1 MVDFIREK
9 HEMSIRGACS
19 ALEISRTVYR
29 YQSDTEKDLP
39 VIEAILA
46 LVDAHPNR
54 GFGKIFPMLRRQGY
68 KWNHKRVHRV
78 YCGLKLNTR
87 RKGKRRLPNR
97 NPDPLSVPEGM
108 NRCWS
113 ADFMSDALWYGQ
125 RFRTFNLVD
134 DFNREVIAI
143 EIDLSLP
150 AKRIIRVLDRVASE
164 RGYPAKLRVDNGPEL
179 TSVHLA
185 DWAQTHGVELEFI
198 QPGKP
203 MQNGFIERFNRT
215 YREEVLDMY
224 VFNSIREVRGITE
237 DWLPD
242 YNELRPHE
250 SLGNLTPKEFAT
262 AALLHPPRAWQELNL
277 DIPANTT
284 LEVANSTK

>member
-1 MVDFIREK
+1 
-9 HEMSIRGACS
+9 MSIRQACS
-19 ALEISRTVYR
+19 VLEISRTVYR
-29 YQSDTEKDLP
+29 YQPDMEKDRP

-46 LVDAHPNR
+46 LVDGHPSR
-54 GFGKIFPMLRRQGY
+54 GFGKVFTMLRRQGHR
-68 KWNHKRVHRV
+68 WNHKRVHRV
-78 YCGLKLNTR
+78 YCGLKLNKR

-97 NPDPLSVPEGM
+97 NPDPLGVPEGL
-108 NRCWS
+108 NQCWS

-134 DFNREVIAI
+134 DFNREGIAV

-150 AKRIIRVLDRVASE
+150 AKRIIRALDRVASE

-179 TSVHLA
+179 TSIHMA
-185 DWAQTHGVELEFI
+185 QWAETHGVELEFI

-224 VFNSIREVRGITE
+224 VFNTIGEVREITE
-237 DWLPD
+237 AWLLD
-242 YNELRPHE
+242 YNGLRPHE
-250 SLGNLTPKEFAT
+250 SLGNLTPHEFAT
-262 AALLHPPRAWQELNL
+262 AALPHPPKAEKELNA
-277 DIPANTT
+277 IIAAN
-284 LEVANSTK
+284 A

>member
-1 MVDFIREK
+1 V
-9 HEMSIRGACS
+9 SIRGACS
-19 ALEISRTVYR
+19 ALQISRTVYR
-29 YQSDTEKDLP
+29 YQPDTEKDKP

-46 LVDAHPNR
+46 LVDKHPSR
-54 GFGKIFPMLRRQGY
+54 GLGKIFTMLRRQEY

-78 YCGLKLNTR
+78 YCGLKLNIR

-97 NPDPLSVPEGM
+97 NPDPLRVPDGM
-108 NRCWS
+108 NQHWS

-134 DFNREVIAI
+134 DFNREGIAI
-143 EIDLSLP
+143 EIDTSLP
-150 AKRIIRVLDRVASE
+150 AKRIIRVLDRVALE

-179 TSVHLA
+179 TSVQMA
-185 DWAQTHGVELEFI
+185 DWAEAHRVELEFI

-224 VFNSIREVRGITE
+224 VFNNIREVREITE
-237 DWLPD
+237 AWLPE

-250 SLGNLTPKEFAT
+250 SLGNLTPREFAN
-262 AALLHPPRAWQELNL
+262 AAASPHPPRAGRELNAR
-277 DIPANTT
+277 IA
-284 LEVANSTK
+284 AKQ

>member
-1 MVDFIREK
+1 
-9 HEMSIRGACS
+9 MSIRRACS

-29 YQSDTEKDLP
+29 YQPDTEKDQP

-46 LVDAHPNR
+46 LADEHPSR
-54 GFGKIFPMLRRQGY
+54 GFGKIYTMLRRQGY
-68 KWNHKRVHRV
+68 RWNHKRVHRV
-78 YCGLKLNTR
+78 YCGLKLNIR

-108 NRCWS
+108 NQCWS

-134 DFNREVIAI
+134 DFNREGIAI
-143 EIDLSLP
+143 EIDLNLP
-150 AKRIIRVLDRVASE
+150 AQRIIRVLDRAASE
-164 RGYPAKLRVDNGPEL
+164 RGYPVKLRVDNGPEL
-179 TSVHLA
+179 TSIHLA
-185 DWAQTHGVELEFI
+185 QWAETHGVELEFI

-203 MQNGFIERFNRT
+203 MQNGFIERFNPT

-224 VFNSIREVRGITE
+224 VFNNIREVRDITE
-237 DWLPD
+237 AWLPD

-250 SLGNLTPKEFAT
+250 SLGNLTPKEFAV
-262 AALLHPPRAWQELNL
+262 AAPPHPSRAWKELNP
-277 DIPANTT
+277 ISPADR
-284 LEVANSTK
+284 